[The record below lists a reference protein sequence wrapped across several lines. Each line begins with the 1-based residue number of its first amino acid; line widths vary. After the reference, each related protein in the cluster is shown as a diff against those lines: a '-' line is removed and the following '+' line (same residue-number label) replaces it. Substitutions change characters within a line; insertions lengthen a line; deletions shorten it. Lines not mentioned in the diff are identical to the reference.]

1 VGVGYSRKELG
12 KLHKQFFEDRM
23 AKNNEKDAY
32 QRSFMSMLKAMIDV
46 IDINNQ
52 KIEEDMKTFTKKK
65 EDK

>member
-1 VGVGYSRKELG
+1 MGVGYSRKELG

-52 KIEEDMKTFTKKK
+52 KIEEDMKTFAKKK